1 MAELDLGTVYDFN
14 KEAMKQFPVM
24 DNEKLSDAIN
34 KMSTTLMKK
43 HKENPYFMLLCHE
56 RRDYTVFKID
66 NATLAALNRDFKDSL
81 LNRGSVL
88 SIDEQPD
95 GAFEIWI
102 KDTMTGE
109 NFAYYLFNY
118 TYGIVEVL

>member
-1 MAELDLGTVYDFN
+1 MADLDLGTVYDFN

-34 KMSTTLMKK
+34 KMSTTLMRK
-43 HKENPYFMLLCHE
+43 HKEFPYFMLLCHE

-81 LNRGSVL
+81 LNRGSIL
-88 SIDEQPD
+88 SIDEQSD

>member
-34 KMSTTLMKK
+34 KMSTALMKK

-88 SIDEQPD
+88 SIDEQQD

-102 KDTMTGE
+102 KDIMTGE